1 MKKVNWG
8 YVFVTWAILLVVS
21 FVIGMGFVAVGPMF
35 RENFALTLVPGG
47 IGMSIFVFVVVML
60 CWLMSAVNGSPSK
73 AMKKFMDEKSKEA
86 NFKEY
91 STFSSS
97 AGIIRI
103 DGEDGR
109 IAYVAKLNP
118 KEFQVV
124 NAKDVTD
131 IKSDYNKDPLGGT
144 RYVYFSFKYN
154 GKQFKIP
161 TFTAESTYSLKSS
174 EVLEG
179 ISKADMF
186 AEILKKAAQGTQGAE

>member
-1 MKKVNWG
+1 MKKVNWS
-8 YVFVTWAILLVVS
+8 YVLVNWAILLVLSVVIAMGFITYGTLQIDDFALS
-21 FVIGMGFVAVGPMF
+21 YLPEGVIFSIVIFVIMLICW
-35 RENFALTLVPGG
+35 AL
-47 IGMSIFVFVVVML
+47 
-60 CWLMSAVNGSPSK
+60 SAFNGSPSK
-73 AMKKFMDEKSKEA
+73 KMEKFMDEKSGEA

-97 AGIIRI
+97 AGIVRI

-109 IAYVAKLNP
+109 VAYVAKLNP

-124 NAKDVTD
+124 DAKDLTD

-144 RYVYFSFKYN
+144 RYVYFSFKYK
-154 GKQFKIP
+154 GKDFKIP

-186 AEILKKAAQGTQGAE
+186 ADILKKAANGAN